1 MRIGVISDPHGCLVG
16 LKATLDW
23 LEGVGVDVIGCAGD
37 VATFGPNP
45 NGCTALL
52 AERGVLTVQGN
63 TDRILVHPAQVLPH
77 GSVRAAEIAAI
88 HDWCRKQLT
97 QASRQ
102 WLAALPSRL
111 VLAPGVLMVHGGLDA
126 LDQVVTADAQPDL
139 PPGISVVAAGHLH
152 VPFIARTGKGMCV
165 NAGSAGR
172 PCDGDSRTAL
182 VVLEQRPG
190 GWEASIHRVPFDLEA
205 AVREICRVGMPYA
218 TRLAETQ
225 RKACWW

>member
-88 HDWCRKQLT
+88 H
-97 QASRQ
+97 
-102 WLAALPSRL
+102 
-111 VLAPGVLMVHGGLDA
+111 
-126 LDQVVTADAQPDL
+126 
-139 PPGISVVAAGHLH
+139 PGISVVAAGHLH

>member
-23 LEGVGVDVIGCAGD
+23 LEGAGVDVIGCAGD
-37 VATFGPNP
+37 VANFGPKP
-45 NGCTALL
+45 NECIALL
-52 AERGVLTVQGN
+52 AEREIPTVQGN
-63 TDRILVHPAQVLPH
+63 SDRAVVEPAQALQR

-88 HDWCRKQLT
+88 NAWCRRRLT